1 MSEQAMSINR
11 FIIIL
16 CTLLLAGCSEE
27 PATEKTDTKKTHVW
41 QGQVDM
47 LNEAKSVGQEVNEM
61 QLQKEERMHN
71 ME

>member
-1 MSEQAMSINR
+1 MSIHR

-16 CTLLLAGCSEE
+16 CALLLAGCSEE
-27 PATEKTDTKKTHVW
+27 PATEKETTKKTHVW

-61 QLQKEERMHN
+61 QQRKEEQLRN
-71 ME
+71 LE

>member
-1 MSEQAMSINR
+1 MSIYR

-16 CTLLLAGCSEE
+16 CALLLAGCSEE
-27 PATEKTDTKKTHVW
+27 PATEEPAPKKTHVW

-47 LNEAKSVGQEVNEM
+47 LNEAKNVSQEVNEM
-61 QLQKEERMHN
+61 QQQKEERLRN